1 MRSVSFGLAMGFLAV
16 TVSACGG
23 DEVKPQPVTP
33 VAPVVTTTPP
43 PVVEAPKEEPKPA
56 PTMAELQKKTSEGI
70 SMALNAHDAKKVA
83 SFYTENAVVK
93 MAGMPDVT
101 GRDAIAADWQKRF
114 DASSDS
120 KSMASRVFVK
130 GEVVVVEWVWAGKQ
144 TGEMMGVKATE
155 KPVGASGAE
164 IMWFS
169 PEGLVKE
176 QHTYVD
182 MGTVMSQ
189 IGVSKQK
196 ARAVPALPTGAPAVV
211 PAMGTPEETKNV
223 ETATKMWAA
232 WEKKNEADF
241 LGATTDDVAWDDMT
255 MPETMK
261 GKAAGKKFFAEMTK
275 AFPDVKSTTT
285 NIWGFGDFVVA
296 EGTLSGTQ
304 KGAFMGIQPTKKQ
317 VNLHGLDIIQFNKEG
332 KVIRGTSYGNGV
344 EMMMQL
350 GLMPQ
355 PGAAKTDAKAAPAK
369 TDAKPAPAKTDAKP
383 APAKTD
389 AKPAPA
395 KTDAAKK

>member
-1 MRSVSFGLAMGFLAV
+1 
-16 TVSACGG
+16 
-23 DEVKPQPVTP
+23 
-33 VAPVVTTTPP
+33 
-43 PVVEAPKEEPKPA
+43 VVEAPKEEPKPA

-70 SMALNAHDAKKVA
+70 GMALNAHDAKKVA

-155 KPVGASGAE
+155 KPIGASGAE

-275 AFPDVKSTTT
+275 AFPDVKSATT

>member
-1 MRSVSFGLAMGFLAV
+1 MRSVSFGLAIGFLAV
-16 TVSACGG
+16 TFGACGG

-33 VAPVVTTTPP
+33 ANPVVTTTPP

-56 PTMAELQKKTSEGI
+56 PTMAELQRNA
-70 SMALNAHDAKKVA
+70 SMGMSVALNAHDAKKVA
-83 SFYTENAVVK
+83 SFYTESAVVK
-93 MAGMPDVT
+93 MPGMPDVT
-101 GRDAIAADWQKRF
+101 GRDAIAADRQKRF

-120 KSMASRVFVK
+120 KSMANRVFVK
-130 GEVVVVEWVWAGKQ
+130 GDVVIVEWVWAGKQ

-155 KPVGASGAE
+155 KPIGAMGADV
-164 IMWFS
+164 MWFS
-169 PEGLVKE
+169 PEGLIKE

-196 ARAVPALPTGAPAVV
+196 ARPVPTVPSAPPTVIASTS
-211 PAMGTPEETKNV
+211 TPEETKNV

-232 WEKKNEADF
+232 WEKKSEADF
-241 LGATTDDVAWDDMT
+241 LGPTTDDVSWDDMT

-275 AFPDVKSTTT
+275 AFPDVKSATT

-296 EGTLSGTQ
+296 EGTLTGTQ
-304 KGAFMGIQPTKKQ
+304 KAAFMGIQPTKKQ
-317 VNLHGLDIIQFNKEG
+317 INLHGVDIVQFNKEG
-332 KVIRGTSYGNGV
+332 KVIKGTSYGNGV
-344 EMMMQL
+344 EIMTQL

-355 PGAAKTDAKAAPAK
+355 PGAAKDAKAPAK
-369 TDAKPAPAKTDAKP
+369 TDAKPATPAKTDAKP
-383 APAKTD
+383 ATPATPATPAK
-389 AKPAPA
+389 K
-395 KTDAAKK
+395 